1 MGVLRQQSVIDR
13 DRMRTIAVVLT
24 TLLLLVSGQDDQESG
39 KGRGLLSN
47 ENTAAVTAGA
57 LGLGIGVVG
66 SVLVGKLIE
75 EATDCQPGEVGKL
88 IPDILGIRRE
98 KCGGGR
104 YQGQYLSPNT
114 QLQVPSNQY
123 QGASNQYHTQDNK
136 YQTPSNQYQGV
147 TSQYQTHNDQYQSPS
162 SEYQTHNNQYQVST
176 INQYQT
182 PSNKYQT
189 QFITNQ
195 YAPKQQDQESVSGGH
210 FKEPE
215 HFHPSS
221 QYNQAI
227 NHHSS
232 SVQYHASPQH

>member
-114 QLQVPSNQY
+114 QLQVP
-123 QGASNQYHTQDNK
+123 G
-136 YQTPSNQYQGV
+136 NQYQGV
-147 TSQYQTHNDQYQSPS
+147 TNQYQTHNDQYQSPS